1 MASALL
7 RHDAERF
14 RRLAVGIV
22 DLDLRHRLLA
32 IAARLEA
39 QAGDEDPSID
49 DDLPHPHPET
59 CNVA

>member
-7 RHDAERF
+7 HYEAERF
-14 RRLAVGIV
+14 RRLAAGIV

-39 QAGDEDPSID
+39 QAGDEEASVN
-49 DDLPHPHPET
+49 DDLPPLHPET
-59 CNVA
+59 CDIA